1 MKINKFKGQSL
12 LSLPKIGKKPLGY
25 AGKHL
30 QDDSLSKDV
39 KSVAASLLVTKRRLD
54 RLRSILAEPIQS
66 TLKRITFIGSSKQ
79 STLKR
84 ITFNRLKARRKK
96 SRADLADIEVILEL
110 LS

>member
-66 TLKRITFIGSSKQ
+66 TLKRITF
-79 STLKR
+79 
-84 ITFNRLKARRKK
+84 NRLKARRKK